1 MIEGKKGGSKIAET
15 STRRAILFADV
26 CNSTSIYETLGDTRA
41 LAAINRLLAVLA
53 RKVKAAKGSV
63 VKTMGDGM
71 VCQFATPD
79 AALRAACE
87 MQEATVALTSPTL
100 RRELAIRVG
109 FNYGPVVP
117 RGGDVFGDTVNVCS
131 RLVGL
136 ANPSQV
142 LTTQQTVDALSP
154 GLRKRCRTLPPT
166 KVRGRAAEVA
176 ACEVLW
182 RGDADITALNL
193 TKETLAKAAQWVLS
207 LRYGGETFT
216 VESSESVNIG
226 RDKGN
231 GVVVPSQHAS
241 RLHARVFGREGN
253 FVIADQ
259 SSNGTFVMVDGSTRE
274 IRLRREEA
282 LLGERGTIGLGSP
295 ATGAGDHV
303 LQYRVQ
309 RRGAR
314 AS

>member
-1 MIEGKKGGSKIAET
+1 MRENGGSKIAET
-15 STRRAILFADV
+15 SARRAILFADV
-26 CNSTSIYETLGDTRA
+26 CDSTSIYESIGDARA
-41 LAAINRLLAVLA
+41 LGAINRLFGVLTK
-53 RKVKAAKGSV
+53 KVKAAKGTV
-63 VKTMGDGM
+63 IKTMGDGM

-87 MQEATVALTSPTL
+87 MQEATTALTSPTL
-100 RRELAIRVG
+100 RRELSIRIG

-117 RGGDVFGDTVNVCS
+117 KGGDVFGDTVNVCS

-136 ANPSQV
+136 ANPRQV

-154 GLRKRCRTLPPT
+154 GLRKRCRTLQPT

-193 TKETLAKAAQWVLS
+193 TKDTVAKASQWVLKLS
-207 LRYGGETFT
+207 YGEETYT
-216 VESSESVNIG
+216 IDSAASVRIG
-226 RDKGN
+226 RDKEN
-231 GVVVPSQHAS
+231 DVVVPTQHAS
-241 RLHARVFGREGN
+241 RLHARVIGRDGH
-253 FVIADQ
+253 FVIVDQ

-282 LLGERGTIGLGSP
+282 VLGERGIIGLGSP
-295 ATGAGDHV
+295 TASSGDHM
-303 LQYRVQ
+303 LHYQVQ
-309 RRGAR
+309 RRGG
-314 AS
+314 

>member
-1 MIEGKKGGSKIAET
+1 
-15 STRRAILFADV
+15 
-26 CNSTSIYETLGDTRA
+26 
-41 LAAINRLLAVLA
+41 VLTK
-53 RKVKAAKGSV
+53 KVKAAKGSV
-63 VKTMGDGM
+63 IKTMGDGM

-100 RRELAIRVG
+100 RRELSIRVG

-131 RLVGL
+131 RLIGL
-136 ANPSQV
+136 ANPQQV

-154 GLRKRCRTLPPT
+154 GLRKRCRTLAPT
-166 KVRGRAAEVA
+166 RVRGRAAEVA

-193 TKETLAKAAQWVLS
+193 TRDSLAKATQWVLKLS
-207 LRYGGETFT
+207 YRDESFT
-216 VESSESVNIG
+216 IDPNASVRIG
-226 RDKGN
+226 RDKQN
-231 GVVVPSQHAS
+231 EVVVPSQHAS
-241 RLHARVFGREGN
+241 RLHARVFGRDGN

-295 ATGAGDHV
+295 TSGGGDHL
-303 LQYRVQ
+303 LQYRLQ
-309 RRGAR
+309 RRGGDAGG
-314 AS
+314 

>member
-1 MIEGKKGGSKIAET
+1 LREKGDSKIAET
-15 STRRAILFADV
+15 SVRRAILFADV
-26 CNSTSIYETLGDTRA
+26 CDSTSIYETLGDARA
-41 LAAINRLLAVLA
+41 LAAINRLFAVLA
-53 RKVKAAKGSV
+53 KKVKAAKGSV

-87 MQEATVALTSPTL
+87 MQEATAALTSPTL

-117 RGGDVFGDTVNVCS
+117 RGGDVFGDTVNVCA
-131 RLVGL
+131 RLIGL
-136 ANPSQV
+136 ANPQQV

-154 GLRKRCRTLPPT
+154 GLRKRCRTLAPT
-166 KVRGRAAEVA
+166 RVRGRAAEVA

-193 TKETLAKAAQWVLS
+193 TRDSLAKATQWVLKLS
-207 LRYGGETFT
+207 YRDESFT
-216 VESSESVNIG
+216 IDPNASVRIG
-226 RDKGN
+226 RDKQN
-231 GVVVPSQHAS
+231 EVVVPSQHAS
-241 RLHARVFGREGN
+241 RLHARVFGRDGN

-295 ATGAGDHV
+295 TSGGGDHL
-303 LQYRVQ
+303 LQYRLQ
-309 RRGAR
+309 RRGGDAGG
-314 AS
+314 

>member
-1 MIEGKKGGSKIAET
+1 LGEKGDSKIAET
-15 STRRAILFADV
+15 SVRRAILFADV
-26 CNSTSIYETLGDTRA
+26 CDSTSIYETLGDARA
-41 LAAINRLLAVLA
+41 LAAINRLFAVLA
-53 RKVKAAKGSV
+53 KKVKAAKGSV

-87 MQEATVALTSPTL
+87 MQEATAALTSPTL

-193 TKETLAKAAQWVLS
+193 TKETLARATQWVLS
-207 LRYGGETFT
+207 LRYGDETFT
-216 VESSESVNIG
+216 VEPSESVNIG
-226 RDKGN
+226 REKGN
-231 GVVVPSQHAS
+231 GIVVPSQHAS
-241 RLHARVFGREGN
+241 RLHARVFGRDGN

-282 LLGERGTIGLGSP
+282 LLGERGMIGLGSP
-295 ATGAGDHV
+295 TAGAGDHV

-309 RRGAR
+309 RRGGAP
-314 AS
+314 S

>member
-1 MIEGKKGGSKIAET
+1 MGEKGDSKIAET
-15 STRRAILFADV
+15 SVRRAILFADV
-26 CNSTSIYETLGDTRA
+26 CDSTSIYETLGDARA
-41 LAAINRLLAVLA
+41 LAAINRLFAVLA
-53 RKVKAAKGSV
+53 KKVKAAKGSV

-87 MQEATVALTSPTL
+87 MQEATAALTSPTL

-193 TKETLAKAAQWVLS
+193 TKETLARATQWVLS
-207 LRYGGETFT
+207 LRYGDETFT
-216 VESSESVNIG
+216 VEPSESVNIG
-226 RDKGN
+226 REKGN
-231 GVVVPSQHAS
+231 GIVVPSQHAS
-241 RLHARVFGREGN
+241 RLHARVFGRDGN

-282 LLGERGTIGLGSP
+282 LLGERGTVGLGSP
-295 ATGAGDHV
+295 TAGTGDH
-303 LQYRVQ
+303 LLHYKVQ
-309 RRGAR
+309 RRGGAR
-314 AS
+314 

>member
-1 MIEGKKGGSKIAET
+1 MMVGNKGEKISE
-15 STRRAILFADV
+15 SSIRRAILFADV
-26 CNSTSIYETLGDTRA
+26 VNSTSIYETLGDTRA
-41 LAAINRLLAVLA
+41 LAAINRLFAVLVK
-53 RKVKAAKGSV
+53 KVKAAKGSV
-63 VKTMGDGM
+63 VKTLGDGM
-71 VCQFATPD
+71 VCQFTAPD

-87 MQEATVALTSPTL
+87 MQEATAAMTSPAL
-100 RRELAIRVG
+100 RRELTIKVA
-109 FNYGPVVP
+109 FTYGPIVS
-117 RGGDVFGDTVNVCS
+117 RGGDVFGDTVNLCA
-131 RLVGL
+131 RLAGI
-136 ANPSQV
+136 ANPRQV

-193 TKETLAKAAQWVLS
+193 TKETLAKATQWVLKLS
-207 LRYGGETFT
+207 YGDDSFT
-216 VESSESVNIG
+216 VDPADSVRIG
-226 RDKGN
+226 RDKDN
-231 GVVVPSQHAS
+231 DVVVPSQHAS

-259 SSNGTFVMVDGSTRE
+259 SSNGTFVMVDGGTRE

-295 ATGAGDHV
+295 TTPAGDH
-303 LQYRVQ
+303 LLHYQLQ
-309 RRGAR
+309 RRGG
-314 AS
+314 

>member
-1 MIEGKKGGSKIAET
+1 LGEKGDSKIAET
-15 STRRAILFADV
+15 SVRRAILFADV
-26 CNSTSIYETLGDTRA
+26 CDSTSIYETLGDTRA
-41 LAAINRLLAVLA
+41 LAAINRLFAVLTK
-53 RKVKAAKGSV
+53 KVKAAKGSV
-63 VKTMGDGM
+63 IKTMGDGM

-131 RLVGL
+131 RLIGL
-136 ANPSQV
+136 ANPQQV

-154 GLRKRCRTLPPT
+154 GLRKRCRTLAPT
-166 KVRGRAAEVA
+166 RVRGRAAEVA

-193 TKETLAKAAQWVLS
+193 TRDSLAKATQWVLKLS
-207 LRYGGETFT
+207 YRDESFT
-216 VESSESVNIG
+216 IDPNASVRIG
-226 RDKGN
+226 RDKQN
-231 GVVVPSQHAS
+231 EVVVPSQHAS
-241 RLHARVFGREGN
+241 RLHARVFGRDGN

-295 ATGAGDHV
+295 TSGGGDHL
-303 LQYRVQ
+303 LQYRLQ
-309 RRGAR
+309 RRGGDAGG
-314 AS
+314 

>member
-1 MIEGKKGGSKIAET
+1 MGEKGDSKIAET
-15 STRRAILFADV
+15 SVRRAILFADV
-26 CNSTSIYETLGDTRA
+26 CDSTSIYETLGDARA
-41 LAAINRLLAVLA
+41 LAAINRLFAVLA
-53 RKVKAAKGSV
+53 KKVKAAKGSV

-87 MQEATVALTSPTL
+87 MQEATAALTSPTL

-193 TKETLAKAAQWVLS
+193 TKETLARATQWVLS
-207 LRYGGETFT
+207 LRYGDETFT
-216 VESSESVNIG
+216 VEPSESVNIG
-226 RDKGN
+226 REKGN
-231 GVVVPSQHAS
+231 GIVVPSQHAS
-241 RLHARVFGREGN
+241 RLHARVFGRDGN

-282 LLGERGTIGLGSP
+282 LLGERGMIGLGSP
-295 ATGAGDHV
+295 TAGAGDHV

-309 RRGAR
+309 RRGGAP
-314 AS
+314 S

>member
-1 MIEGKKGGSKIAET
+1 
-15 STRRAILFADV
+15 
-26 CNSTSIYETLGDTRA
+26 
-41 LAAINRLLAVLA
+41 VLTK
-53 RKVKAAKGSV
+53 KVKAAKGSV
-63 VKTMGDGM
+63 IKTMGDGM

-117 RGGDVFGDTVNVCS
+117 RGGDVFGDTVNVCA
-131 RLVGL
+131 RLIGL
-136 ANPSQV
+136 ANPQQV

-154 GLRKRCRTLPPT
+154 GLRKRCRTLAPT
-166 KVRGRAAEVA
+166 RVRGRAAEVA

-193 TKETLAKAAQWVLS
+193 TRDSLAKATQWVLKLS
-207 LRYGGETFT
+207 YRDESFT
-216 VESSESVNIG
+216 IDPNASVRIG
-226 RDKGN
+226 RDKQN
-231 GVVVPSQHAS
+231 EVVVPSQHAS
-241 RLHARVFGREGN
+241 RLHARVFGRDGN

-295 ATGAGDHV
+295 TSGGGDHL
-303 LQYRVQ
+303 LQYRLQ
-309 RRGAR
+309 RRGGDAGG
-314 AS
+314 

>member
-1 MIEGKKGGSKIAET
+1 MIEEKRGSKIAET
-15 STRRAILFADV
+15 SATRAILFADV
-26 CNSTSIYETLGDTRA
+26 CDSTSIYETLGDTRA
-41 LAAINRLLAVLA
+41 LAAINRLFAVLA

-63 VKTMGDGM
+63 VKTLGDGM

-79 AALRAACE
+79 AALRAACD
-87 MQEATVALTSPTL
+87 MQEAAAALTSPAL
-100 RRELAIRVG
+100 RRELAIKVG

-117 RGGDVFGDTVNVCS
+117 KGGDVFGDTVNLCA
-131 RLVGL
+131 RLVGI
-136 ANPSQV
+136 ANPRQV

-182 RGDADITALNL
+182 RGDADVTEVNL
-193 TKETLAKAAQWVLS
+193 TQEMLVKAAQWVLKLS
-207 LRYGGETFT
+207 YGDETFT
-216 VESSESVNIG
+216 VEHSASVRIG
-226 RDKGN
+226 RDKEN
-231 GVVVPSQHAS
+231 EVVVPSQHAS
-241 RLHARVFGREGN
+241 RLHARVFGRDGN

-259 SSNGTFVMVDGSTRE
+259 SSNGTFIMVDGSTRE

-295 ATGAGDHV
+295 TGGTGDH
-303 LQYRVQ
+303 LLHYRVQ
-309 RRGAR
+309 RRGGGR
-314 AS
+314 

>member
-1 MIEGKKGGSKIAET
+1 MIEGKRGVQKIAET
-15 STRRAILFADV
+15 SVRRAILFADV
-26 CNSTSIYETLGDTRA
+26 CDSTSIYETLGDTRA

-53 RKVKAAKGSV
+53 RKVKAAKGSI

-193 TKETLAKAAQWVLS
+193 TKQTLAKAAQWVLS
-207 LRYGGETFT
+207 LRYGDETFT
-216 VESSESVNIG
+216 VEPGDSVNIG
-226 RDKGN
+226 REKGN
-231 GVVVPSQHAS
+231 GIVVPSQHAS
-241 RLHARVFGREGN
+241 RLHARVFGRDGN

-295 ATGAGDHV
+295 TAGAGDHV

>member
-1 MIEGKKGGSKIAET
+1 MAEKGSLEITET
-15 STRRAILFADV
+15 SARRAILFADV
-26 CNSTSIYETLGDTRA
+26 CDSISIYETLGDTRA
-41 LAAINRLLAVLA
+41 LAAINRLFAVLA
-53 RKVKAAKGSV
+53 KKVKAAKGSV
-63 VKTMGDGM
+63 VKTLGDGM

-87 MQEATVALTSPTL
+87 MQEAAAALTSPAL
-100 RRELAIRVG
+100 RRELAIKIG

-117 RGGDVFGDTVNVCS
+117 RGDDVFGDTVNLCA
-131 RLVGL
+131 RLVGI
-136 ANPSQV
+136 ANPRQV

-182 RGDADITALNL
+182 RGDADVTEVNL
-193 TKETLAKAAQWVLS
+193 TQEMLVKAAQWL
-207 LRYGGETFT
+207 LKLHYGGETFT
-216 VESSESVNIG
+216 VEPGESVSIG
-226 RDKGN
+226 RDATN
-231 GVVVPSQHAS
+231 AVVVPSQHAS
-241 RLHARVFGREGN
+241 RLHARVFGRDGN

-295 ATGAGDHV
+295 TAGVGDHL

-309 RRGAR
+309 RRGGEK
-314 AS
+314 